1 MDSVIAM
8 CLFAAAVLTCLVR
21 GCTLVYGLLA
31 GFAGFAAMALHRGCT
46 VKALARA
53 CLEGVRESLLVVR
66 ILCIIGVLTAM
77 WRMNGTIAFCT
88 YYGVLAIPPRWFV
101 VCAFALSAIVSY
113 AIGTSLGV
121 AGTIGIILM
130 GIARSGGVNEY
141 VAAGAILSGVYFG
154 DRCSPMGSAANLVA
168 SLTQTELYGNVRRM
182 LQTSVLPVAVCL
194 AVYGVCSTFF
204 PMQTRET
211 ALLDEIAQEFSM
223 TPWLLAP
230 MVIMLALPMLRVNTC
245 ISAAASA
252 LCAGLEAA
260 LIQHEQ
266 VLDILHDA
274 LLGFSMES
282 RTLGSI
288 FSGGG
293 LISMFNV
300 ACILL
305 ISGTFPKILQL
316 TGCLAQIQAKIEK
329 SYSRCS
335 RFALTALLSLPLVA
349 VFCSQIIA
357 AMMLNTLIEEPY
369 RHAGAS
375 KQELALD
382 ISNSVITMAPYAP
395 WSLAIAVPMELM
407 QVGPRVIFYIVIIF
421 AVPLCYLLTKRLI
434 FPEHARAR

>member
-1 MDSVIAM
+1 MDFVIAM
-8 CLFAAAVLTCLVR
+8 CLFAVAVLTCLVR
-21 GCTLVYGLLA
+21 GCTLAYGLLA
-31 GFAGFAAMALHRGCT
+31 GFAGFLAMALHRGCT
-46 VKALARA
+46 VKALARV

-88 YYGVLAIPPRWFV
+88 YYGVLAIPPQWFV
-101 VCAFALSAIVSY
+101 VCAFALSAFVSY

-141 VAAGAILSGVYFG
+141 MAAGAILSGVYFG

-182 LQTSVLPVAVCL
+182 LQTSVLPVAICL
-194 AVYGVCSTFF
+194 AVYGVCSAFF
-204 PMQTRET
+204 PMQIRGT
-211 ALLDEIAQEFSM
+211 ALLDAIAQEFSM
-223 TPWLLAP
+223 TPWLLVP
-230 MVIMLALPMLRVNTC
+230 LVIMLVLPMLRVNTC
-245 ISAAASA
+245 ISAATSA

-260 LIQHEQ
+260 VIQHEQ

-282 RTLGSI
+282 QTLGSV

-357 AMMLNTLIEEPY
+357 AMMLNTLVEEP
-369 RHAGAS
+369 
-375 KQELALD
+375 
-382 ISNSVITMAPYAP
+382 
-395 WSLAIAVPMELM
+395 
-407 QVGPRVIFYIVIIF
+407 
-421 AVPLCYLLTKRLI
+421 
-434 FPEHARAR
+434 

>member
-1 MDSVIAM
+1 M
-8 CLFAAAVLTCLVR
+8 
-21 GCTLVYGLLA
+21 
-31 GFAGFAAMALHRGCT
+31 
-46 VKALARA
+46 
-53 CLEGVRESLLVVR
+53 
-66 ILCIIGVLTAM
+66 
-77 WRMNGTIAFCT
+77 
-88 YYGVLAIPPRWFV
+88 
-101 VCAFALSAIVSY
+101 
-113 AIGTSLGV
+113 
-121 AGTIGIILM
+121 
-130 GIARSGGVNEY
+130 
-141 VAAGAILSGVYFG
+141 
-154 DRCSPMGSAANLVA
+154 
-168 SLTQTELYGNVRRM
+168 
-182 LQTSVLPVAVCL
+182 
-194 AVYGVCSTFF
+194 
-204 PMQTRET
+204 
-211 ALLDEIAQEFSM
+211 
-223 TPWLLAP
+223 
-230 MVIMLALPMLRVNTC
+230 
-245 ISAAASA
+245 
-252 LCAGLEAA
+252 
-260 LIQHEQ
+260 
-266 VLDILHDA
+266 DILHDA

-282 RTLGSI
+282 QTLGSV

-357 AMMLNTLIEEPY
+357 AMMLNTLVEEPY

-421 AVPLCYLLTKRLI
+421 AVPLCYLLTKRLM
-434 FPEHARAR
+434 FPERARTR